1 MQNFAPPVENGKTFA
16 ENALIKAS
24 ALKAIAPEY
33 AYVFADD
40 SGIVVDALNG
50 APGIFSA
57 RYAGADG
64 PDADKL
70 NNEKLLRELE
80 NIPAPKRTARFV
92 CSIALITPSGE
103 KKFFEGK
110 IEGVINH
117 GECGSNGFGYDPL
130 FYIPELGMTTAEL
143 DSAQKN
149 AISHRGKAFKQLAEF
164 IKRQP

>member
-1 MQNFAPPVENGKTFA
+1 MKKTIYIATSNAHKLSEFSEMFAAEGIDCAVLGARDLQNFAPPVENGKTFA

-70 NNEKLLRELE
+70 NNE
-80 NIPAPKRTARFV
+80 
-92 CSIALITPSGE
+92 
-103 KKFFEGK
+103 
-110 IEGVINH
+110 
-117 GECGSNGFGYDPL
+117 
-130 FYIPELGMTTAEL
+130 
-143 DSAQKN
+143 
-149 AISHRGKAFKQLAEF
+149 
-164 IKRQP
+164 